1 MNIAECNGVL
11 PENIYAIIKQNG
23 LKQCAIADKS
33 GISRQ
38 EFNAMLKNRKI
49 IKISDLISISNA
61 LNVPIGDLFSTA
73 ARDRR

>member
-11 PENIYAIIKQNG
+11 PENIYAIIKQKG

-61 LNVPIGDLFSTA
+61 LDVSIGDLFFNSNKK
-73 ARDRR
+73 